1 MSHCF
6 SFSCKSCSSL
16 GNFWQTAGE
25 ERSPQIISSMKI
37 KVLSMRDKGGLWI
50 EGLFMHS
57 HKYQISLI
65 CFSRA
70 KQIHIRTNPYTH

>member
-50 EGLFMHS
+50 EGIFMHS